1 MNKTEMIDST
11 QTSAFS
17 KPAANPSVQAS
28 IWHKLPDLLALVILS
43 VGAILMMLPFLWMFS
58 TSLRPIQE
66 SFKLPPAWFPT
77 EFHFETYSA
86 VFSSS
91 VPLVAFALNSVKV
104 TFFVTLGQLITC
116 SMAGYAFARLRF
128 KGRDLLFSA
137 LLATLMLPYVVI
149 MIPIYVMFSKVGWI
163 NTLLPL
169 IVPAYFGDAFFI
181 FLLRQFFRTIPMELE
196 DAARID
202 GASRPRVLF
211 QIMVPLARP
220 AIIVVTIQSV
230 LGEWNA
236 FMQPLIFLTKR
247 SVWTLALGLNSLQR
261 FETGRDWT
269 HYMMVLG
276 VFMVIPVVIMYFLA
290 QREFIQG
297 IALTGMKA

>member
-1 MNKTEMIDST
+1 MRR
-11 QTSAFS
+11 S
-17 KPAANPSVQAS
+17 KLISRILGLIVVGGGGLVMLLPFVWLISSSFKAANKIYVFPPQL
-28 IWHKLPDLLALVILS
+28 IPE
-43 VGAILMMLPFLWMFS
+43 PFRWQNYVEVF
-58 TSLRPIQE
+58 
-66 SFKLPPAWFPT
+66 
-77 EFHFETYSA
+77 SA
-86 VFSSS
+86 V
-91 VPLVAFALNSVKV
+91 AALLFTPNKMII
-104 TFFVTLGQLITC
+104 TFFATIGTVLSSIL
-116 SMAGYAFARLRF
+116 AGYAFGRLTF
-128 KGRDLLFSA
+128 KGRDTIFSI
-137 LLATLMLPYVVI
+137 LLATLMLPYVVT
-149 MIPIYVMFSKVGWI
+149 MIPIYVMFSKVGWV

-169 IVPAYFGDAFFI
+169 IVPSFFGEAFFI

-202 GASRPRVLF
+202 GASRLRVLF

-220 AIIVVTIQSV
+220 AVVVVTIQTV
-230 LGEWNA
+230 LDNWNA

-276 VFMVIPVVIMYFLA
+276 VFMVVPVIVIYFLA

-297 IALTGMKA
+297 IVMTGLKA

>member
-1 MNKTEMIDST
+1 LI
-11 QTSAFS
+11 
-17 KPAANPSVQAS
+17 
-28 IWHKLPDLLALVILS
+28 PDPFRWQNYVEVFQNVPVLLYAKNTLI
-43 VGAILMMLPFLWMFS
+43 ITFFS
-58 TSLRPIQE
+58 TIG
-66 SFKLPPAWFPT
+66 T
-77 EFHFETYSA
+77 
-86 VFSSS
+86 VISSI
-91 VPLVAFALNSVKV
+91 L
-104 TFFVTLGQLITC
+104 
-116 SMAGYAFARLRF
+116 AGYAFARLRF
-128 KGRDLLFSA
+128 KGRDTVFSL
-137 LLATLMLPYVVI
+137 LLATLMLPYVVT
-149 MIPIYVMFSKVGWI
+149 MIPIYVMFSKVGWV

-169 IVPAYFGDAFFI
+169 IVPSFFGEAFYI

-202 GASRPRVLF
+202 GAGRLRILF

-220 AIIVVTIQSV
+220 ALTVVTILTV
-230 LGEWNA
+230 LDNWNA

-276 VFMVIPVVIMYFLA
+276 VFMVLPVVTLYFFA

-297 IALTGMKA
+297 IVLTGMKA

>member
-1 MNKTEMIDST
+1 MQTQRTVNKVLGYIVVGGGGLIMLMPFVWLLS
-11 QTSAFS
+11 SSF
-17 KPAANPSVQAS
+17 KAANKIYVFPPQL
-28 IWHKLPDLLALVILS
+28 IPDPFRWQNYIEVFTAVPVLTYARNTLIITVFATIGTVLV
-43 VGAILMMLPFLWMFS
+43 AIL
-58 TSLRPIQE
+58 
-66 SFKLPPAWFPT
+66 
-77 EFHFETYSA
+77 
-86 VFSSS
+86 
-91 VPLVAFALNSVKV
+91 
-104 TFFVTLGQLITC
+104 
-116 SMAGYAFARLRF
+116 AGYAFARLRF
-128 KGRDLLFSA
+128 KGRDAIFAL
-137 LLATLMLPYVVI
+137 LLATLMLPFVVI
-149 MIPIYVMFSKVGWI
+149 MIPVYVMFSKIGWV

-169 IVPAYFGDAFFI
+169 IVPAYFGDAFSI

-220 AIIVVTIQSV
+220 AIIVVTIQSI

-236 FMQPLIFLTKR
+236 FMQPLVFLTKR
-247 SVWTLALGLNSLQR
+247 NMWTLALGLNSLQR

-276 VFMVIPVVIMYFLA
+276 VFMVVPVVIMYFVA

-297 IALTGMKA
+297 IVLTGMKA

>member
-1 MNKTEMIDST
+1 MRRQ
-11 QTSAFS
+11 QTIS
-17 KPAANPSVQAS
+17 KLLGLLVVGGGGLVMLFPF
-28 IWHKLPDLLALVILS
+28 IWLVS
-43 VGAILMMLPFLWMFS
+43 S
-58 TSLRPIQE
+58 
-66 SFKLPPAWFPT
+66 SFKAPNKIYVFPPQLIPDPFRWQNYT
-77 EFHFETYSA
+77 EVFSA
-86 VFSSS
+86 VPVLVYAQNTLIITVFATIGTVLSS
-91 VPLVAFALNSVKV
+91 V
-104 TFFVTLGQLITC
+104 I
-116 SMAGYAFARLRF
+116 AGYAFGRLRF
-128 KGRDLLFSA
+128 KGRDLVFSA

-149 MIPIYVMFSKVGWI
+149 MIPVYVMFAKLGWI

-202 GASRPRVLF
+202 GAGRLRSLF
-211 QIMVPLARP
+211 QIVVPLARP
-220 AIIVVTIQSV
+220 AIIVVTIQSI

-247 SVWTLALGLNSLQR
+247 QVWTLALGLNSLQR

-276 VFMVIPVVIMYFLA
+276 VFMVVPVVILYFIA

-297 IALTGMKA
+297 IVMTGLKA

>member
-1 MNKTEMIDST
+1 MYRQRTIGKFLGFLI
-11 QTSAFS
+11 
-17 KPAANPSVQAS
+17 VGGGG
-28 IWHKLPDLLALVILS
+28 LVML
-43 VGAILMMLPFLWMFS
+43 LPFLWLVS
-58 TSLRPIQE
+58 S
-66 SFKLPPAWFPT
+66 SFKAANKIYVFPPQLIPDPFRWQNYIEVF
-77 EFHFETYSA
+77 SA
-86 VFSSS
+86 VPVLLYTQNTLLITVFATIGTVFSS
-91 VPLVAFALNSVKV
+91 VV
-104 TFFVTLGQLITC
+104 
-116 SMAGYAFARLRF
+116 AGYAFARLRF
-128 KGRDLLFSA
+128 KGRDTIFSV

-149 MIPIYVMFSKVGWI
+149 MIPIYVMFSKIGWV

-211 QIMVPLARP
+211 QIMAPLARP
-220 AIIVVTIQSV
+220 AIIVVTIQSI

-247 SVWTLALGLNSLQR
+247 NVWTLALGLNSLQR

-297 IALTGMKA
+297 IVLTGMKA

>member
-1 MNKTEMIDST
+1 MHRQRTIGKFLGFLI
-11 QTSAFS
+11 
-17 KPAANPSVQAS
+17 VGGGG
-28 IWHKLPDLLALVILS
+28 LVML
-43 VGAILMMLPFLWMFS
+43 LPFLWLVS
-58 TSLRPIQE
+58 S
-66 SFKLPPAWFPT
+66 SFKAANKIYVFPPQFIPDPFRWQNYIEVF
-77 EFHFETYSA
+77 SA
-86 VFSSS
+86 VPVLLYTQNTLLITVFATIGTVFSS
-91 VPLVAFALNSVKV
+91 VV
-104 TFFVTLGQLITC
+104 
-116 SMAGYAFARLRF
+116 AGYAFARLRF
-128 KGRDLLFSA
+128 KGRDTIFSV

-149 MIPIYVMFSKVGWI
+149 MIPIYVMFSKIGWV

-211 QIMVPLARP
+211 QIMAPLARP
-220 AIIVVTIQSV
+220 AIIVVTIQSI

-247 SVWTLALGLNSLQR
+247 NVWTLALGLNSLQR

-297 IALTGMKA
+297 IVLTGMKA

>member
-1 MNKTEMIDST
+1 MHRQRMIG
-11 QTSAFS
+11 
-17 KPAANPSVQAS
+17 K
-28 IWHKLPDLLALVILS
+28 VIGFLI
-43 VGAILMMLPFLWMFS
+43 VGGGGLIMLLPFIWLVS
-58 TSLRPIQE
+58 S
-66 SFKLPPAWFPT
+66 SFKSANKIYVFPPQLIPDPFRWQNYVEVFTAVPVF
-77 EFHFETYSA
+77 TYA
-86 VFSSS
+86 QNTLIITVFATIGTVFSC
-91 VPLVAFALNSVKV
+91 VV
-104 TFFVTLGQLITC
+104 
-116 SMAGYAFARLRF
+116 AGYAFARLRF
-128 KGRDLLFSA
+128 KGRDTIFSI

-149 MIPIYVMFSKVGWI
+149 MIPVYVMFSKVGWI
-163 NTLLPL
+163 NTLYPL

-211 QIMVPLARP
+211 QIMAPLARP
-220 AIIVVTIQSV
+220 AIIVVTIQSI

-247 SVWTLALGLNSLQR
+247 SMWTLALGLNSLQR

-276 VFMVIPVVIMYFLA
+276 VFMVVPVVIMYFLA

-297 IALTGMKA
+297 IVLTGMKA

>member
-1 MNKTEMIDST
+1 MYRQRTIGKFLGFLI
-11 QTSAFS
+11 
-17 KPAANPSVQAS
+17 VGGGG
-28 IWHKLPDLLALVILS
+28 LV
-43 VGAILMMLPFLWMFS
+43 MMLPFLWLVS
-58 TSLRPIQE
+58 S
-66 SFKLPPAWFPT
+66 SFKAANKIYVFPPQFIPDPLRWQNYIEVF
-77 EFHFETYSA
+77 SA
-86 VFSSS
+86 VPVLLYTQNTLLITVFATIGTVISS
-91 VPLVAFALNSVKV
+91 VV
-104 TFFVTLGQLITC
+104 
-116 SMAGYAFARLRF
+116 AGYAFARLRF
-128 KGRDLLFSA
+128 KGRDTIFSV

-149 MIPIYVMFSKVGWI
+149 MIPIYVMFSKIGWV

-211 QIMVPLARP
+211 QIMAPLARP
-220 AIIVVTIQSV
+220 AIIVVTIQSI

-247 SVWTLALGLNSLQR
+247 NVWTLALGLNSLQR

-297 IALTGMKA
+297 IVLTGMKA

>member
-1 MNKTEMIDST
+1 MYRQRTI
-11 QTSAFS
+11 S
-17 KPAANPSVQAS
+17 KFLGFLIVGGGG
-28 IWHKLPDLLALVILS
+28 LVML
-43 VGAILMMLPFLWMFS
+43 LPFLWLVS
-58 TSLRPIQE
+58 S
-66 SFKLPPAWFPT
+66 SFKAANKIYVFPPQFIPEPFRWQNYIEVF
-77 EFHFETYSA
+77 SA
-86 VFSSS
+86 VPVLLYTQNTLLITIFATIGTVFSS
-91 VPLVAFALNSVKV
+91 VV
-104 TFFVTLGQLITC
+104 
-116 SMAGYAFARLRF
+116 AGYAFARLRF
-128 KGRDLLFSA
+128 KGRDTIFSV

-149 MIPIYVMFSKVGWI
+149 MIPIYVMFSKIGWV

-211 QIMVPLARP
+211 QIMAPLARP
-220 AIIVVTIQSV
+220 AIIVVTIQSI

-247 SVWTLALGLNSLQR
+247 NVWTLALGLNSLQR

-297 IALTGMKA
+297 IVLTGMKA

>member
-1 MNKTEMIDST
+1 MRRTKLLNKILGILIVGGGGLVMVLPFIFLIS
-11 QTSAFS
+11 SSF
-17 KPAANPSVQAS
+17 KAANKIYVFPPQ
-28 IWHKLPDLLALVILS
+28 IIPDPFRWQNYIEVFENVPVLVYAKNTLVIT
-43 VGAILMMLPFLWMFS
+43 FFS
-58 TSLRPIQE
+58 TIG
-66 SFKLPPAWFPT
+66 T
-77 EFHFETYSA
+77 
-86 VFSSS
+86 VFSSI
-91 VPLVAFALNSVKV
+91 L
-104 TFFVTLGQLITC
+104 
-116 SMAGYAFARLRF
+116 AGYAFARLRF
-128 KGRDLLFSA
+128 KGRDTVFSL
-137 LLATLMLPYVVI
+137 LLATLMLPYVVT
-149 MIPIYVMFSKVGWI
+149 MIPIYVMFSKVGWV

-169 IVPAYFGDAFFI
+169 IVPSFFGEAFFI

-202 GASRPRVLF
+202 GATRIRILF

-220 AIIVVTIQSV
+220 AIIVVTIQTV
-230 LGEWNA
+230 LDNWNA

-276 VFMVIPVVIMYFLA
+276 VFMVLPVVIMYFLA

-297 IALTGMKA
+297 IVLTGMKA

>member
-1 MNKTEMIDST
+1 MRRQRNIG
-11 QTSAFS
+11 
-17 KPAANPSVQAS
+17 
-28 IWHKLPDLLALVILS
+28 KLLGFLI
-43 VGAILMMLPFLWMFS
+43 VGGGGLIMLLPFLWLIS
-58 TSLRPIQE
+58 S
-66 SFKLPPAWFPT
+66 SFKSANKIYVFPPQFIPDPFRWQNYV
-77 EFHFETYSA
+77 EVFEA
-86 VFSSS
+86 VPVLLYTRNTLIITVFATIGTLVSSI
-91 VPLVAFALNSVKV
+91 V
-104 TFFVTLGQLITC
+104 
-116 SMAGYAFARLRF
+116 AGYAFGRLRF
-128 KGRDLLFSA
+128 KGRDLIFSA

-149 MIPIYVMFSKVGWI
+149 MIPVYVMFSKVGWI

-169 IVPAYFGDAFFI
+169 IVPAYFGDAFYI

-202 GASRPRVLF
+202 GAGRLRSLF
-211 QIMVPLARP
+211 QIIAPLARP
-220 AIIVVTIQSV
+220 AIIVVAIQSI

-247 SVWTLALGLNSLQR
+247 SMFTLALGLNSLQR

-276 VFMVIPVVIMYFLA
+276 VFMVVPVLILYFFA

-297 IALTGMKA
+297 IVMTGLKA